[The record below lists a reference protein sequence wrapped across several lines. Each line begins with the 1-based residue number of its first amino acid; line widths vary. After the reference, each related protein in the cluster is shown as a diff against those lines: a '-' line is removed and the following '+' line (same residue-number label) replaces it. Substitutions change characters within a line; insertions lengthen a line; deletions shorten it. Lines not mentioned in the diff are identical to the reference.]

1 MRKNYFINPKFQSK
15 ITLYFLGF
23 TLATSA
29 IFFVSNFLFVEKLM
43 SLGTDLG
50 LSENHIYFKF
60 ISKQSKSLYVFNG
73 IATIVIFIG
82 QITFG
87 IFLSHKI
94 AGPLY
99 RLTKETVKI
108 SEGKSESVTEIKHRN
123 GDFFPEV
130 YSAVNKLIQK
140 KETGSNKKAS

>member
-23 TLATSA
+23 TIATSA
-29 IFFVSNFLFVEKLM
+29 IFFVSNFLFVEKLLT
-43 SLGTDLG
+43 LGTDLG

-60 ISKQSKSLYVFNG
+60 INKQSKSLYIFNG
-73 IATIVIFIG
+73 IATIVIFLG

-87 IFLSHKI
+87 ILLSHKI

-99 RLTKETVKI
+99 RLTRETVKV
-108 SEGKSESVTEIKHRN
+108 SEGESIQEIKHRN

-140 KETGSNKKAS
+140 KNTDSNKKAS

>member
-15 ITLYFLGF
+15 IVFYFLGF
-23 TLATSA
+23 TIATSA
-29 IFFVSNFLFVEKLM
+29 IFFVSNFLFIEKLL

-50 LSENHIYFKF
+50 LGENHIYFKF
-60 ISKQSKSLYVFNG
+60 INKQTKSLYIFNS
-73 IATIVIFIG
+73 IATIVIFFG

-87 IFLSHKI
+87 ILISHKI

-99 RLTKETVKI
+99 RLTRETAKV
-108 SEGKSESVTEIKHRN
+108 SEGENIQEIKHRK

-130 YSAVNKLIQK
+130 YTAVNKLVK
-140 KETGSNKKAS
+140 KKNVDSEKKAS